1 MQTNFEEME
10 PRHIS
15 TTILYSYRNHQL
27 KIIYACEEQN
37 KSMKFLLAVTKLS
50 PSVSQEFS
58 GINFSKCFLAAAIF
72 NCVNVVGILDPA
84 PVVMTMM

>member
-1 MQTNFEEME
+1 
-10 PRHIS
+10 
-15 TTILYSYRNHQL
+15 
-27 KIIYACEEQN
+27 
-37 KSMKFLLAVTKLS
+37 MKFLLAVTKLS